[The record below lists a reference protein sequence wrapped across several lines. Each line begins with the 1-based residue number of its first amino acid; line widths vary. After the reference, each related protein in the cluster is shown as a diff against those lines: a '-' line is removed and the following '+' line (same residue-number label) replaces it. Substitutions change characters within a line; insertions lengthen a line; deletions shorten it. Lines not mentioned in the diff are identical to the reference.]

1 MVVRVPVSRAGNG
14 GGGSLRTKVEALFSG
29 YTVCEPANSRQ
40 TLT

>member
-14 GGGSLRTKVEALFSG
+14 VGGSHGTKVEALKSG
-29 YTVCEPANSRQ
+29 CTVCEPAKTRQ